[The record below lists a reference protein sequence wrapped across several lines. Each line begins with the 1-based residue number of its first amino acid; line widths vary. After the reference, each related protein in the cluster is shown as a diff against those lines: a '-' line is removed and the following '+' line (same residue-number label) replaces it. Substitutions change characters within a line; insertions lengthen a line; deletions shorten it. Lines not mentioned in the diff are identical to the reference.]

1 MILSCL
7 IKDVITFIIWC
18 IMRGTPFYMAFW
30 LAFHINDETPWYVAI
45 TLVSLTFAI
54 PYILLS
60 WITVAVPALVWR
72 YRTNHV
78 TRLVEFDGRNYRQVK
93 ILGMWFFI
101 KMSDTGSY
109 YCMSS
114 NHWFSTD
121 NLVEFTNDSYK
132 FKDRFETFINAWRF
146 GETAEVLK
154 YQTFEGGRAK

>member
-1 MILSCL
+1 
-7 IKDVITFIIWC
+7 
-18 IMRGTPFYMAFW
+18 
-30 LAFHINDETPWYVAI
+30 
-45 TLVSLTFAI
+45 
-54 PYILLS
+54 
-60 WITVAVPALVWR
+60 
-72 YRTNHV
+72 
-78 TRLVEFDGRNYRQVK
+78 
-93 ILGMWFFI
+93 MWFFI